1 MAGLLVL
8 VGACLIIFIFIV
20 IRGIFRAAKRLRRK
34 VAEHRDPHDG
44 NQGVEVIRGGRVQ
57 PCGNGNGRVSA
68 RGDLHIHIGGEAID
82 PTTEA
87 KHFLFSGATGSG
99 KTQGINQVLRA
110 IRARGARAIV
120 ADAGGASLERFYQP
134 GDLILNPFDGRSVG
148 WSPFAEIRSDYDC
161 SRLAK
166 ASIPDA
172 EGESREW
179 HVYAQTL
186 LGETLRALYVQR
198 NFSVERLMYF
208 LTAAEPAALLQLL
221 KGTAAEMFCREG
233 SEKMLANTRAIL
245 GAFLVA
251 WRYLPDEGEFS
262 ARQWVRDE
270 NDTRWLFVTYREDQ
284 FEMLRYLI
292 PTILDLAVVE
302 NLSLTENEDR
312 QIWFI
317 LDEVD
322 SLGKVASLR
331 HALSKLRKYGGRCVL
346 GLQTIAQLRS
356 TYGKDEAQTLMANVA
371 TKVVLRAGDGE
382 TAEYFSQEFGNQEI
396 ERTQVSRSTTMQG
409 GFGTSKTRN
418 TVRETRRTVLE
429 SEIAALRDLEGYL
442 KTPGSLARIQLAFEQ
457 PVRQTDAYLA
467 AI

>member
-1 MAGLLVL
+1 MGALLL
-8 VGACLIIFIFIV
+8 AIVGLIIIIVVLRKIFGPGHGKKNGGV
-20 IRGIFRAAKRLRRK
+20 AVLRGSEVGEAQARRNDKGRASPSGDIRI
-34 VAEHRDPHDG
+34 D
-44 NQGVEVIRGGRVQ
+44 
-57 PCGNGNGRVSA
+57 
-68 RGDLHIHIGGEAID
+68 IGGVSIE
-82 PTTEA
+82 PRTEA

-99 KTQGINQVLRA
+99 KTQGINQILKV
-110 IRARGARAIV
+110 IRARRARAIV
-120 ADAGGASLERFYQP
+120 ADAGGAAVERFYQP
-134 GDLILNPFDGRSVG
+134 GDLILNPFDGRSVS
-148 WSPFAEIRSDYDC
+148 WSPFTEIRSDYDC

-166 ASIPDA
+166 AAIPDA

-186 LGETLRALYVQR
+186 LGETLRALYAQR

-221 KGTAAEMFCREG
+221 QGTAAEMFCREG

-251 WRYLPDEGEFS
+251 WRYLPDEGQFS
-262 ARQWVRDE
+262 TRQWVRDE

-302 NLSLTENEDR
+302 SLSLSENEDR

-322 SLGKVASLR
+322 SLGKVGSLR
-331 HALSKLRKYGGRCVL
+331 HAVSKLRKYGGRCVL

-356 TYGKDEAQTLMANVA
+356 TYGKDEAQTLMANLA
-371 TKVVLRAGDGE
+371 TKVILRAGDGE
-382 TAEYFSQEFGNQEI
+382 TAEYFSQEFGNQEV
-396 ERTQVSRSTTMQG
+396 ERTQLSRSTTMQG
-409 GFGTSKTRN
+409 GFGTSRTRN

-442 KTPGSLARIQLAFEQ
+442 KTPGSLARIQLAFEK
-457 PVRQTDAYLA
+457 PAKQTDAFVSA
-467 AI
+467 T

>member
-1 MAGLLVL
+1 MAPVHLLVL
-8 VGACLIIFIFIV
+8 VIACVILFLV
-20 IRGIFRAAKRLRRK
+20 IRLIARPGGKK
-34 VAEHRDPHDG
+34 G
-44 NQGVEVIRGGRVQ
+44 QGVEVIRGSGVGESRPHRNGGGR
-57 PCGNGNGRVSA
+57 A
-68 RGDLHIHIGGEAID
+68 RASVDLRIHIGDATID
-82 PTTEA
+82 PNTEA

-120 ADAGGASLERFYQP
+120 ADAGGAALERFYQP

-186 LGETLRALYVQR
+186 LGETLRAMYAQR

-208 LTAAEPAALLQLL
+208 LTAAEPAAFLELLQ
-221 KGTAAEMFCREG
+221 GTAAEMLCREG

-245 GAFLVA
+245 GVFLVA
-251 WRYLPDEGEFS
+251 WRYLPDEGDFS
-262 ARQWVRDE
+262 VRQWIRDE
-270 NDTRWLFVTYREDQ
+270 KDTRWLFVTYREDQ
-284 FEMLRYLI
+284 FEMLQYLI

-302 NLSLTENEDR
+302 SLSLPENEDR
-312 QIWFI
+312 QLWFI

-331 HALSKLRKYGGRCVL
+331 HAVSKLRKYGGRCVL

-356 TYGKDEAQTLMANVA
+356 RYGKDEAQTLMANLA
-371 TKVVLRAGDGE
+371 TKVILRAGDGE

-396 ERTQVSRSTTMQG
+396 ERTQVSRTRTMQG
-409 GFGTSKTRN
+409 GFGTSRTRN

-429 SEIAALRDLEGYL
+429 SEIAALDDLEGYL
-442 KTPGSLARIQLAFEQ
+442 KTPGSLVRIQLAYEQ
-457 PVRQTDAYLA
+457 PAKQTNAFVA
-467 AI
+467 AV

>member
-1 MAGLLVL
+1 M
-8 VGACLIIFIFIV
+8 
-20 IRGIFRAAKRLRRK
+20 
-34 VAEHRDPHDG
+34 
-44 NQGVEVIRGGRVQ
+44 
-57 PCGNGNGRVSA
+57 
-68 RGDLHIHIGGEAID
+68 
-82 PTTEA
+82 
-87 KHFLFSGATGSG
+87 
-99 KTQGINQVLRA
+99 
-110 IRARGARAIV
+110 IRARRARAIV
-120 ADAGGASLERFYQP
+120 ADAGGAAVERFYQP
-134 GDLILNPFDGRSVG
+134 GDLILNPFDGRSVS
-148 WSPFAEIRSDYDC
+148 WSPFTEIRSDYDC

-166 ASIPDA
+166 AAIPDA

-186 LGETLRALYVQR
+186 LGETLRALYAQR

-221 KGTAAEMFCREG
+221 QGTAAEMFCREG

-251 WRYLPDEGEFS
+251 WRYLPDEGQFS
-262 ARQWVRDE
+262 TRQWVRDE

-302 NLSLTENEDR
+302 SLSLSENEDR

-322 SLGKVASLR
+322 SLGKVGSLR
-331 HALSKLRKYGGRCVL
+331 HAVSKLRKYGGRCVL

-356 TYGKDEAQTLMANVA
+356 TYGKDEAQTLMANLA
-371 TKVVLRAGDGE
+371 TKVILRAGDGE
-382 TAEYFSQEFGNQEI
+382 TAEYFSQEFGNQEV
-396 ERTQVSRSTTMQG
+396 ERTQLSRSTTMQG
-409 GFGTSKTRN
+409 GFGTSRTRN

-442 KTPGSLARIQLAFEQ
+442 KTPGSLARIQLAFEK
-457 PVRQTDAYLA
+457 PAKQTDAFVSA
-467 AI
+467 T